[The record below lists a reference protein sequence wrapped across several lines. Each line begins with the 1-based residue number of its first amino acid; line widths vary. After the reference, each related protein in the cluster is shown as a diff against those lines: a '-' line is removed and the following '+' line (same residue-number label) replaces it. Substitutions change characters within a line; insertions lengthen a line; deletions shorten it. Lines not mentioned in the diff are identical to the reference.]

1 MWGPPRIVVIVT
13 ALAACAS
20 AFTPPLSL
28 GLSVAPRASSRPL
41 TLRMVAS
48 ADIELW
54 EAGFAV
60 VPSTQVPFTT
70 HTHARARARARAQTH
85 WCVCVFVLTWS
96 ALACVCVYVC
106 MCGRASKIHT
116 HTYTH
121 CW

>member
-70 HTHARARARARAQTH
+70 HTHARARARARTNTLV
-85 WCVCVFVLTWS
+85 CVCLCVDMECACVCM
-96 ALACVCVYVC
+96 CVCVYVWAC
-106 MCGRASKIHT
+106 I
-116 HTYTH
+116 
-121 CW
+121 